1 MFEGP
6 LGARVLREETA
17 LAPLALDDVFG
28 FELLQVGAWGPARH
42 LLDGARTQ
50 HATLVAP
57 EPGPGVTLCAP
68 LDSLPFRSDS
78 IDAIFLPHTLE
89 LMEDP
94 YAVLREAERVLC
106 AEGCLMI
113 CGFNPFSGWG
123 LRRAFARH
131 LGRAVFPPHTRRLLS
146 ERRLRD
152 WVAVLGF
159 DVDSV
164 YGYLGP
170 LPTKGRAPR
179 PGDGA
184 ARAGRARAAGPQHGC
199 QAAGRVDGRA
209 PTCSRPAT
217 SENPDSGA
225 AAPMGAPASAGRGGR
240 AHLQSGSPD
249 PPVVMT
255 HVEIFTDGAC
265 RGNPGPGGWAAL
277 LVAGKER
284 KEVSGAEAAT
294 TNNRMEL
301 MAAIGGLGAL
311 KRRCAVKLYTDSK

>member
-1 MFEGP
+1 MESLRDTPAADWFEGP
-6 LGARVLREETA
+6 LGARVLREEAA

-50 HATLVAP
+50 HTTLLAP
-57 EPGPGVTLCAP
+57 EMSSGVTLCAP

-89 LMEDP
+89 LVDDP

-123 LRRAFARH
+123 LRRAFAKYVR
-131 LGRAVFPPHTRRLLS
+131 RPVFPPRTQRLLS

-152 WVAVLGF
+152 WVALLGF

-170 LPTKGRAPR
+170 RAAWAAGAYLLKARKRVQTMTLVRPR
-179 PGDGA
+179 RRVRQRVLVGA
-184 ARAGRARAAGPQHGC
+184 AE
-199 QAAGRVDGRA
+199 
-209 PTCSRPAT
+209 PTSKVRP
-217 SENPDSGA
+217 
-225 AAPMGAPASAGRGGR
+225 
-240 AHLQSGSPD
+240 
-249 PPVVMT
+249 
-255 HVEIFTDGAC
+255 
-265 RGNPGPGGWAAL
+265 
-277 LVAGKER
+277 
-284 KEVSGAEAAT
+284 
-294 TNNRMEL
+294 
-301 MAAIGGLGAL
+301 
-311 KRRCAVKLYTDSK
+311 